1 MSKQKYFSFKH
12 GFFAFIKSNM
22 LLILIIL
29 VLVINK
35 SEWRYDDGLGYVMM
49 YLVFAEIFIV
59 FLSFLACI
67 KPYVGK
73 DLEENKKERNKEW
86 LGFGIT
92 FIALSIFSLLF
103 LGANIP
109 YPSTLIFLILMT
121 NFMVSLYSIVF
132 HPVALGIYQ
141 ANVFQEKITVMD
153 YTFKY
158 VAIFL
163 SGINYYVQMILL
175 RLPLLVNK
183 VIAIVFAFF
192 LLWQWFGVIAIFD
205 RF

>member
-1 MSKQKYFSFKH
+1 MNKQKYFSFKH
-12 GFFAFIKSNM
+12 GLFAFLKSNI
-22 LLILIIL
+22 LLILVLLI
-29 VLVINK
+29 LVINK
-35 SEWRYDDGLGYVMM
+35 SEWRYDGSSYVLIF
-49 YLVFAEIFIV
+49 LVFAEIFIAV
-59 FLSFLACI
+59 LSFLACI

-73 DLEENKKERNKEW
+73 DLKENQEKSNKEW
-86 LGFGIT
+86 LGFVVN

-109 YPSTLIFLILMT
+109 YPSTLIFLILIT
-121 NFMVSLYSIVF
+121 NAMASVFSVVF

-141 ANVFQEKITVMD
+141 ANVFQEKTTMMD

-183 VIAIVFAFF
+183 VIAIVFVLFM
-192 LLWQWFGVIAIFD
+192 LWQWFGVGKIFD
-205 RF
+205 R